1 VIQASPGQASQS
13 SRSRG
18 LDAGRASRAR
28 CLRRGCPLRLTHPAP
43 SRSRCGSV
51 AAQTTA
57 ASCTSAL
64 VRELSRPRPAR
75 RRRALTSA
83 PAPATREAVK
93 RVRPGLLKVGG
104 LYRTAARLQG
114 AAAIAVPPADPA
126 LQLTAE
132 RRDGGTAIVAV
143 LRAAATGPFSA
154 DARLFVAD
162 SAEQVRQSGR
172 FSWCVW
178 HASGRCA
185 SAPRPRRWRS
195 TFRQTSCW
203 PARARRRCGQMCL

>member
-1 VIQASPGQASQS
+1 
-13 SRSRG
+13 
-18 LDAGRASRAR
+18 
-28 CLRRGCPLRLTHPAP
+28 
-43 SRSRCGSV
+43 
-51 AAQTTA
+51 
-57 ASCTSAL
+57 
-64 VRELSRPRPAR
+64 
-75 RRRALTSA
+75 
-83 PAPATREAVK
+83 
-93 RVRPGLLKVGG
+93 LKVGG

-172 FSWCVW
+172 FSWRVW
-178 HASGRCA
+178 HASGRMCQRSAAAQVAVRVSANVMPA
-185 SAPRPRRWRS
+185 SKGTPALRPDVFVVAEEGGAAD
-195 TFRQTSCW
+195 TDLD
-203 PARARRRCGQMCL
+203 A